1 MNVDATRALIPVPY
15 VKQPIMTIEQE
26 QGIQLRQNS
35 TLRENFIP
43 AGGSS
48 YDMGDNIA
56 PYDKCLRIPALK
68 GRTVDVY
75 A

>member
-1 MNVDATRALIPVPY
+1 MNVDATRALISVSY

-35 TLRENFIP
+35 TLREDLIP
-43 AGGSS
+43 AEGSP
-48 YDMGDNIA
+48 YAMGDNAA
-56 PYDKCLRIPALK
+56 PYDKCLRIPAAK